1 MLREARGV
9 TLLELVAVLV
19 VTGTLTGLA
28 LPRLMG
34 GVDRWVVG
42 EAREEVVALL
52 YRARVEARRRGEAV
66 VEVETGG
73 GVTLEAPA
81 GEVLAQW
88 TPATSGLDVEVAGNR
103 DVARLSF
110 GPSGTGRLANA
121 TIRISRGRATQ
132 EVVVSSY
139 GRVRR

>member
-1 MLREARGV
+1 MVRTVRGV

-42 EAREEVVALL
+42 EAREEVVALF
-52 YRARVEARRRGEAV
+52 YRARVEARRQGEAV
-66 VEVETGG
+66 VEVETDA

-81 GEVLAQW
+81 GEVLARW
-88 TPATSGLDVEVAGNR
+88 TPSTAGLRVEVAGSR

-121 TIRISRGRATQ
+121 TIRISRGRTTQ

-139 GRVRR
+139 GRIRR